1 MPSKQGSFLV
11 RGLDFINEE
20 NVFVDAILGY
30 VYEFF
35 VKFMEETL
43 GFLKSAAYLYRRMF
57 KQDLIRNI

>member
-1 MPSKQGSFLV
+1 MK
-11 RGLDFINEE
+11 EE

-35 VKFMEETL
+35 VKFMGESL
-43 GFLKSAAYLYRRMF
+43 GFLKSRAYLYRRMF

>member
-1 MPSKQGSFLV
+1 MNQ
-11 RGLDFINEE
+11 E
-20 NVFVDAILGY
+20 NDFVDAILGY

-43 GFLKSAAYLYRRMF
+43 GFLKSHAYLYRRMF